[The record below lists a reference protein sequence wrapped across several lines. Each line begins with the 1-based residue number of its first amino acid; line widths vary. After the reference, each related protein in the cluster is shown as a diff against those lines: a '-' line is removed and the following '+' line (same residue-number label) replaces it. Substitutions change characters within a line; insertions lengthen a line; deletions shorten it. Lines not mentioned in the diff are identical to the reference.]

1 MLSKLPA
8 TTPSPGPPSILPR
21 KTRRMASRRSVQKGG
36 VLYASEAR
44 KIAAVRVEDELAK
57 AKALVEKAAKAEVKK
72 QRKVFLDAVMAKRSE
87 IMKARTA
94 RKRLRV
100 ELGKE
105 SEAKAPALKKHRAC
119 IDSQKKFRS
128 TKLIFPLAGTL

>member
-1 MLSKLPA
+1 M
-8 TTPSPGPPSILPR
+8 
-21 KTRRMASRRSVQKGG
+21 RM
-36 VLYASEAR
+36 
-44 KIAAVRVEDELAK
+44 EDELAK
-57 AKALVEKAAKAEVKK
+57 AKALVEKAAKAEAKK
-72 QRKVFLDAVMAKRSE
+72 QRKVFLDAVIAKRSE
-87 IMKARTA
+87 IIKACTA

-119 IDSQKKFRS
+119 IDSQKKIRS